1 MRLFGQ
7 LNVIKRGAFRQE
19 ITPKPLLALEMWLSH
34 ENLSAFYCAKLMT
47 NVSIKFVFVFSNS
60 LGKSF
65 FLKNH

>member
-19 ITPKPLLALEMWLSH
+19 ITPKPLLALEMSLSH

-47 NVSIKFVFVFSNS
+47 NVSNNYLTTISDFRETI
-60 LGKSF
+60 L
-65 FLKNH
+65 HI